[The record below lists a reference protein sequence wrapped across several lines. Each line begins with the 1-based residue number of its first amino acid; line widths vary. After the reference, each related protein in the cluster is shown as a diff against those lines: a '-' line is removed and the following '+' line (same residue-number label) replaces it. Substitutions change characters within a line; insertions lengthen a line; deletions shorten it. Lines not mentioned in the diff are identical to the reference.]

1 MTPSTVE
8 ATVAALKSAGVSI
21 VCQVPDSW
29 LAPLGRALEADPAF
43 DFITA
48 TNEGEGVAICAGAWL
63 GGKGAVMLMENSG
76 VRMACEELA
85 RLGLGQGIPVF
96 MIMPYR
102 GDLGD
107 GYSWAQAHGWT
118 MLPVLDALR
127 ADYRILREESEI
139 ADGVA
144 GALKT
149 MTASRNHVAL
159 ILGKSLCA
167 PEGGTA

>member
-1 MTPSTVE
+1 MTPGTIE
-8 ATVAALKSAGVSI
+8 TTVAALKSAGVTI

-29 LAPLGRALEADPAF
+29 LAPLGHALEADPHF
-43 DFITA
+43 QFVTA
-48 TNEGEGVAICAGAWL
+48 TNEGEGVALCAGAWL
-63 GGKGAVMLMENSG
+63 GGTYAVMLMENSG

-96 MIMPYR
+96 MLMPYR

-118 MLPVLDALR
+118 MAPVLDALR
-127 ADYRILREESEI
+127 ADYRILRDESEI
-139 ADGVA
+139 PEAIS

-159 ILGKSLCA
+159 IYGKALCA
-167 PEGGTA
+167 PDAKHA